1 MSFVQFTAALLLLTP
16 AAEPPRH
23 VLEGGGVKLTL
34 DLPDAATGYY
44 RGTRFDWSGVVAT
57 AEVGGHTAFGYW
69 KSTHD
74 PANHDD
80 VPGTAEEFGHDQPL
94 GYADAPVGG
103 TFVKIGVGELVKPQE
118 PKYRFAR
125 NYTIARPGTWQIS
138 TGDGW
143 IEFRQELAHAGGYG
157 YRYVKRVELA
167 PRGFVIRRTLTNTGT
182 RPIDTDHY
190 GHHFLTVDG
199 DPVGPNYA
207 LRFPF
212 RPRATDP
219 AGLRDIAAIR
229 DDRLV
234 FVKPLV
240 QGQVQSQI
248 AGFGDRAADNQVSV
262 EHAASGVVLRIA
274 NDRPLAKFN
283 VWSVKTTL
291 CPEPFVQITVAPG
304 RETAWATRYEFGT
317 K

>member
-1 MSFVQFTAALLLLTP
+1 MSIVQFSAALLLLAP

-23 VLEGGGVKLTL
+23 VLEGGGVKLTI
-34 DLPDAATGYY
+34 DLPDANTGFY

-57 AEVGGHTAFGYW
+57 AEVGGHTVFGYW
-69 KSTHD
+69 KATHD

-80 VPGTAEEFGHDQPL
+80 VPGTAEEFGHDEPL
-94 GYADAPVGG
+94 GYAAAPVGG

-118 PKYRFAR
+118 PKYRFFH
-125 NYTIARPGTWQIS
+125 NYTIAKPGTWQVT

-143 IEFRQELAHAGGYG
+143 VEFRQELHHPSGYG

-167 PRGFVIRRTLTNTGT
+167 PRGFVIRRTLANTGT

-190 GHHFLTVDG
+190 SHHFLTVDG
-199 DPVGPNYA
+199 DPIGPNYA

-212 RPRATDP
+212 PPRATDL

-229 DDRLV
+229 GDRLV
-234 FVKPLV
+234 FLKPLV
-240 QGQVQSQI
+240 QGSVQSQI
-248 AGFGDRAADNQVSV
+248 AGFGDQAGDNRVSV
-262 EHAASGVVLRIA
+262 EHAASGVVLRIV
-274 NDRPLAKFN
+274 NDRPLTKVN

-291 CPEPFVQITVAPG
+291 CPEPFVQIMAEPG
-304 RETAWATRYEFGT
+304 RETTWATRYEFAT